1 MVGKSNKKHP
11 LSLTHKPLSIE
22 KWSHPLKLIWGTDS
36 FRGNIYSNIF
46 SLLSINY
53 KKQQYV
59 TCNITI
65 YIIKHILKNWLFYF
79 SLFVIQSIFVWAW
92 DRAKVYLPSVLRVFV
107 DGWILVSS
115 TSSSYPFFANFQEGK
130 ICLSA
135 SLSVVRI
142 YEVLVTKKSH
152 AKLLP

>member
-53 KKQQYV
+53 KNQHDW
-59 TCNITI
+59 IELLLM
-65 YIIKHILKNWLFYF
+65 KHILKNWLFYF

-115 TSSSYPFFANFQEGK
+115 TSSSYSFFANFQEGN

-142 YEVLVTKKSH
+142 YEVLATKKSH

>member
-11 LSLTHKPLSIE
+11 LSLTHKPLSIK

-53 KKQQYV
+53 KNQQYV

-79 SLFVIQSIFVWAW
+79 SLFVIQSIFGWSCKGVLTFCTSCIRRRL
-92 DRAKVYLPSVLRVFV
+92 DFGFKYLVFLLFFLQIFKKATSVFPR
-107 DGWILVSS
+107 
-115 TSSSYPFFANFQEGK
+115 P
-130 ICLSA
+130 
-135 SLSVVRI
+135 
-142 YEVLVTKKSH
+142 
-152 AKLLP
+152 